1 MPILVCRR
9 DNVKDLWH
17 RHLGVYGVC
26 VHDGKILLIHKS
38 RGPYTDRY
46 DLPGG
51 TVEPNESLVDA
62 LRREC
67 KEETGVHI
75 DVIRNL
81 GVQDYVIP
89 FKLEKR
95 GTTHIHH
102 IAIYYEIEY
111 VSGELAPSTEMD
123 QNDAVRAEWVDIHK
137 VSLENSSPLAM
148 QAVAWLKGEGLKTV
162 EAARVDG
169 WVVKD

>member
-1 MPILVCRR
+1 MEE
-9 DNVKDLWH
+9 LWH

-26 VHDGKILLIHKS
+26 VREGNILLIHKS
-38 RGPYTDRY
+38 KGPYMNRY

-51 TVEPNESLVDA
+51 TVEPNESLVEV

-67 KEETGVHI
+67 KEETGIHI

-111 VSGELAPSTEMD
+111 VSGELASSTEMD
-123 QNDAVRAEWVDIHK
+123 HNDAVRAEWVDIQK
-137 VSLENSSPLAM
+137 VSVENSSPLAM
-148 QAVAWLKGEGLKTV
+148 QAVAWLKGEGSQTF
-162 EAARVDG
+162 EAARLDG
-169 WVVKD
+169 WVVKE